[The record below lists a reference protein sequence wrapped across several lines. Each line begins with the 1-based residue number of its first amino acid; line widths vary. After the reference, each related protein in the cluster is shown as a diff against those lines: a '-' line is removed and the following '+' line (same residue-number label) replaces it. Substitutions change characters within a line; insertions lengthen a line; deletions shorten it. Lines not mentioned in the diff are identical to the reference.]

1 MFFRK
6 HDKGAAVPT
15 TTTTTTTADQ
25 PASSRTSK
33 IHDDED
39 HQQQNQQQQQQ
50 QQQNVLTHTST
61 SRSEVQYPTGLKL
74 FLVLISVFMT
84 MFLVALDR
92 LIIATAVPRITDDF
106 HSVTDIGWYGS
117 AYLLTTCAF
126 QLLFGKLYAFFPIKN
141 VFLSSVI
148 LFEVGSAVCG
158 AAPSS
163 PAFIA
168 GRAIAGVG
176 GAGIIAGTIVVMV
189 HSVPLHRR
197 PKYQGAF
204 GAVFGLASVLGPLL
218 GGAFTTKATWRWCFY
233 INLPLGGVSLVV
245 IALVMTPPDQDL
257 DDTSLWSKLRQLDFL
272 GTAVFIPGVV
282 CLLLALQWGGVEY
295 AWNNPRI
302 IALLVLAFVLI
313 ASFVAVQVFL
323 PETAT
328 IPPRIMLNRSIA
340 FAAWAAFSIGAQMMI
355 FTYYIPIYFQAIQGV
370 SAVESGIR
378 TLPLVLSMTVSVAAG
393 GGLIARVGYYTPVM
407 LVGVSVMAVGAGLL
421 TTLGVHSGPAK
432 WVGYQ
437 IIYGLGMGMCFQ
449 APNLAAQTV
458 LKKKDVP
465 IGASAMFFSQTL
477 GGAVFISVGQNVL
490 NNELV
495 KRIRG
500 LPGLEGVDIKGS
512 GATTLTQLPAAVR
525 GPVLEAYNDALRV
538 VFVVGLVLVC
548 SAMLGAAGMEWKS
561 VKKGQEATIKATE
574 DVEAAQAGAAAGGT
588 SGVGAAMVV
597 GEARKEKYVDEESE
611 KELEDEKIRERSV
624 DGIVAPAKVE
634 SGLDNNTVSR
644 QEDEVT
650 IVGSDPGGTNK
661 N

>member
-1 MFFRK
+1 MPFKK

-15 TTTTTTTADQ
+15 TTTAVDQ

-39 HQQQNQQQQQQ
+39 QQQQQQ
-50 QQQNVLTHTST
+50 AQQPQNVLTQTAT
-61 SRSEVQYPTGLKL
+61 SRSEMQYPAGLKL
-74 FLVLISVFMT
+74 FLVLMSVFMT

-92 LIIATAVPRITDDF
+92 LIIATAVPQITDDF

-141 VFLSSVI
+141 VFLSSVV

-163 PAFIA
+163 AAFIA

-204 GAVFGLASVLGPLL
+204 GAVFGIASVVGPLL
-218 GGAFTTKATWRWCFY
+218 GGAFTTKVTWRWCFY
-233 INLPLGGVSLVV
+233 INLPLGGVALVV
-245 IALVMTPPDQDL
+245 IALIMSPPEQDL
-257 DDTSLWSKLRQLDFL
+257 KDTSLWFKLRQLDFA
-272 GTAVFIPGVV
+272 GTTVFIPGVV

-295 AWNNPRI
+295 AWNNSRI
-302 IALLVLAFVLI
+302 IALFVLAFVLL
-313 ASFVAVQVFL
+313 ASFVAIQILL

-328 IPPRIMLNRSIA
+328 IPPRILRNRSIA
-340 FAAWAAFSIGAQMMI
+340 FAAWAAFSIGAQMMV

-378 TLPLVLSMTVSVAAG
+378 TLPLVLSMTVFAG
-393 GGLIARVGYYTPVM
+393 VSGGVITRIGYYTPVM
-407 LVGVSVMAVGAGLL
+407 LVGASIMAIGAGLL
-421 TTLGVHSGPAK
+421 TTLEVHSGPGK
-432 WVGYQ
+432 WIGYQ
-437 IIYGLGMGMCFQ
+437 VIYGVGMGMCFQ

-458 LKKKDVP
+458 LDKKDVP

-495 KRIRG
+495 KRVRG
-500 LPGLEGVDIKGS
+500 LPGLQGIDLKGT
-512 GATTLTQLPAAVR
+512 GATTLTKLPADVR
-525 GPVLEAYNDALRV
+525 GPVLEAYNEALRV

-548 SAMLGAAGMEWKS
+548 SALIGAAGMEWKS
-561 VKKGQEATIKATE
+561 VKKGQQATMKATE
-574 DVEAAQAGAAAGGT
+574 DVEAAQAGAAVGGT
-588 SGVGAAMVV
+588 SGVAAAAVA
-597 GEARKEKYVDEESE
+597 GEARKEKEVDEESE
-611 KELEDEKIRERSV
+611 KELEDEKLRERSV
-624 DGIVAPAKVE
+624 DGGVAPAKVE
-634 SGLDNNTVSR
+634 SGLNSNAVSL

-650 IVGSDPGGTNK
+650 TVGSEPGATK
-661 N
+661 KD

>member
-6 HDKGAAVPT
+6 NDKGAAVP
-15 TTTTTTTADQ
+15 TTTTTADQ

-39 HQQQNQQQQQQ
+39 QQKQNQ

-74 FLVLISVFMT
+74 FLVLISVFIS

-126 QLLFGKLYAFFPIKN
+126 QLLFGKLYAFFPIKT
-141 VFLSSVI
+141 VFLSSVV

-204 GAVFGLASVLGPLL
+204 GAVFGIASVVGPLL

-233 INLPLGGVSLVV
+233 INLPLGGVSLLV

-257 DDTSLWSKLRQLDFL
+257 NDTSLWSKLRQLDFP

-302 IALLVLAFVLI
+302 IALLVLAFVLL

-328 IPPRIMLNRSIA
+328 IPPRIMRNRSIA
-340 FAAWAAFSIGAQMMI
+340 FAAWAAFSIGGQMMI

-378 TLPLVLSMTVSVAAG
+378 TLPLVLSMTVSVGAG
-393 GGLIARVGYYTPVM
+393 GGIIARVGYYTPVM

-437 IIYGLGMGMCFQ
+437 IIHGLGMGMCFQ

-458 LKKKDVP
+458 LTKKDVP

-500 LPGLEGVDIKGS
+500 LPGLEGVDLKGS

-548 SAMLGAAGMEWKS
+548 SAMVGAAGMEWKS
-561 VKKGQEATIKATE
+561 VKKGQQATIKANE

-588 SGVGAAMVV
+588 SGVGAAAVI
-597 GEARKEKYVDEESE
+597 GEARKGKEVDEESE

-624 DGIVAPAKVE
+624 DCVDAPAKVE
-634 SGLDNNTVSR
+634 SGLDSNTVSR

-650 IVGSDPGGTNK
+650 IVGSDPGATNK

>member
-6 HDKGAAVPT
+6 HDKSAAVPT
-15 TTTTTTTADQ
+15 ATTTADQ

-39 HQQQNQQQQQQ
+39 QQQQNQQ

-141 VFLSSVI
+141 VFLSSVV

-176 GAGIIAGTIVVMV
+176 GAGIVAGTIVVMV

-204 GAVFGLASVLGPLL
+204 GAVFGIASVVGPLL

-257 DDTSLWSKLRQLDFL
+257 NGTSLRSKLRQLDFL
-272 GTAVFIPGVV
+272 GTAVIIPGVV

-302 IALLVLAFVLI
+302 IALLVLAFVLL
-313 ASFVAVQVFL
+313 ASFVAVQAFL

-328 IPPRIMLNRSIA
+328 IPPRIMRNRSIA

-378 TLPLVLSMTVSVAAG
+378 TLPLVLSMTVSVGAG
-393 GGLIARVGYYTPVM
+393 GGIIARVGYYTPVM

-432 WVGYQ
+432 WIGYQ
-437 IIYGLGMGMCFQ
+437 IIYGIGMGMCFQ

-458 LKKKDVP
+458 LTKKDVP
-465 IGASAMFFSQTL
+465 VGASVMFFSQTL

-500 LPGLEGVDIKGS
+500 LPGLEGVDLKGS
-512 GATTLTQLPAAVR
+512 GATTLTQLPATVR

-548 SAMLGAAGMEWKS
+548 SAMVGAAGMEWKS
-561 VKKGQEATIKATE
+561 VKKGQQATIKATE

-588 SGVGAAMVV
+588 SGVGAAAVV
-597 GEARKEKYVDEESE
+597 GEARKGNEVDEESE

-624 DGIVAPAKVE
+624 DGVVAPPKVE
-634 SGLDNNTVSR
+634 SGLDSNTVSR

-650 IVGSDPGGTNK
+650 IVGSDPGATNK